1 MPTTAAVT
9 PPDRLVAAR
18 PGLGTAAALLAV
30 VSLGLTWGERTV
42 GTGQSAATIA
52 VLGTQHPVR
61 VLLPVAAAL
70 AWWGL
75 TRDRHG
81 PAWAGVALG
90 VFALPLEPA
99 GGTLAPGRLVF
110 AVAVILTAVALAA
123 GASHRTGTGPG

>member
-1 MPTTAAVT
+1 MPTTEAVA

-18 PGLGTAAALLAV
+18 PALEAVAGLLAV
-30 VSLGLTWGERTV
+30 TSLGLTWGERTV
-42 GTGQSAATIA
+42 GTGQGTTTIA

-70 AWWGL
+70 VWWGL

-81 PAWAGVALG
+81 LAWTGVALG
-90 VFALPLEPA
+90 VFALPLEPS

-110 AVAVILTAVALAA
+110 AVAVVLTSVALAA
-123 GASHRTGTGPG
+123 GASRRAGTGPG